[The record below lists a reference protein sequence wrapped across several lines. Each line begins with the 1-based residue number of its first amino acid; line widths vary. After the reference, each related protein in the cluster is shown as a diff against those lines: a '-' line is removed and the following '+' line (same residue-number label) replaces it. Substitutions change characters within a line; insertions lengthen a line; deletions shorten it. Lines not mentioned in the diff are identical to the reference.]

1 MEFEIE
7 FIGDV
12 EYEYN
17 CNAVVLDS
25 FASTMTDGTLGY
37 YDEFILYELQDKKEG
52 NVIGYAI
59 DNYHTGLQQGCFGV
73 RAVYTIPDLSDWNSE
88 KKFYE
93 GISVEFK
100 EGIF

>member
-1 MEFEIE
+1 MEFE
-7 FIGDV
+7 FIGDL

-25 FASTMTDGTLGY
+25 FASTMADGTLEY
-37 YDEFILYELQDKKEG
+37 YDEFILYGLQDKKDG
-52 NVIGYAI
+52 NVIGYAV

-73 RAVYTIPDLSDWNSE
+73 RTVYTIPDLSDWNCE